1 MLEKNKPGSSRIL
14 LIMPNFFDYP
24 STIKE
29 ELEAKGYIVDLFDD
43 RPSTNPWIKAA
54 VRFKRD
60 IIEKYIEKYF
70 SEIMQVVSTKKY
82 RYVFLISGQS
92 LSFTEEM
99 FKRLNKN
106 QSDAEFVLYQW
117 DSLKN
122 FPYIKKMYKFFDR
135 IYTFDKGDAEKEKIN
150 FLPLF
155 YSKKYEKI
163 SQAAIPTKYDRLFV
177 GTAHPQKYYFIKRM
191 AQQLASKYEKQYIYF
206 FFPSRLVYMYRK
218 VFNPEFRNAHYSEFH
233 FTPLNGEEIDKL
245 YSESN
250 IILDSPQKGQN
261 GLTIRVIE
269 TLGAKKKLITTNKDV
284 INYDFY
290 RPENIYVYNGKFD
303 FDNPFFKREY
313 CNIPSKTYNK
323 YSLSNWLTVIL
334 DNKK

>member
-1 MLEKNKPGSSRIL
+1 MLKKNDSGSLRIL

-24 STIKE
+24 STIKK
-29 ELEAKGYIVDLFDD
+29 ELEAKGYVVDLFDD

-60 IIEKYIEKYF
+60 NIKKYIEKYF
-70 SEIMQVVSTKKY
+70 SKIMQVVSTQNY
-82 RYVFLISGQS
+82 RYLFLISGQS

-99 FKRLNKN
+99 FKRLKEN
-106 QSDAEFVLYQW
+106 QQDAEFVLYQW

-135 IYTFDKGDAEKEKIN
+135 IYTFDKGDAQREKIN

-155 YSKKYEKI
+155 YSKKYEEI
-163 SQAAIPTKYDRLFV
+163 SQADIPIKYDTLFI

-191 AQQLASKYEKQYIYF
+191 VQQLENKYKRQYIYF
-206 FFPSRLVYMYRK
+206 FFPSRLVYLYRK
-218 VFNPEFRNAHYSEFH
+218 VFNPEFKNAHYSEFH
-233 FTPLNGEEIDKL
+233 FIPLSGKQIDKL

-269 TLGAKKKLITTNKDV
+269 TLGAQKKLITTNEDV

-290 RPENIYVYNGKFD
+290 RPENIYIYKGSFD
-303 FDNPFFKREY
+303 FDNPFFKEKY
-313 CNIPSKTYNK
+313 QHIDYNIYKK
-323 YSLSNWLTVIL
+323 YSLKNWLTCVL
-334 DNKK
+334 RDN